1 MKALLI
7 QSDNPQAL
15 QLLADLAA
23 RMGERATPI
32 DADLLED
39 LAFCELMNREKTG
52 EAADRQTVF
61 STLGL

>member
-15 QLLADLAA
+15 QLLADAAA
-23 RMGERATPI
+23 RMGGHATPI

-39 LAFCELMNREKTG
+39 LALGELMNHEKTG
-52 EAADRQTVF
+52 EQADKQGVL
-61 STLGL
+61 SMLNL